1 MTNKVILGL
10 PFINAL
16 YPFLV
21 EHDGITTNPFG
32 QKVKFKFASKF
43 EIDTCDA
50 LNLIHAKTKHI
61 NFLRQEVRY
70 KKIAEQLSDKLL
82 QSKIDNF
89 QKVLIDDV
97 CFDIPN
103 AFRYKKIQIVNLSYV
118 EEFPIN
124 VLIQEPMM
132 GSCQHFADV
141 FKGNVHSTK
150 MLTTTNCP
158 NILDVSSQESEYDA
172 WISTTNKWNNNTYNT
187 SKWINM
193 ASLAEMRNKGKAPT
207 QGYSQDK
214 RLPAGQHYVRHE
226 GASFGVKP
234 CRSTCLQE
242 FVPANV
248 TYSNGDMVVALQE
261 VLSKTLQFHNGVYS
275 ELPNS
280 IKFILDNLHVAFTL
294 KHHTLFKKTLQALEI
309 YLANLTAQNEAYASH
324 NANLVS
330 KYEAFESHVVG
341 HPNITNDPYTSQL
354 FGKEEIHSMDKKTI
368 MGSDYARLSLKTQS
382 LLRSAIANLPTEIQF
397 SILES
402 KAISGLLTYGTNIS
416 RNLLQPLFLILMI

>member
-1 MTNKVILGL
+1 M
-10 PFINAL
+10 
-16 YPFLV
+16 
-21 EHDGITTNPFG
+21 
-32 QKVKFKFASKF
+32 
-43 EIDTCDA
+43 
-50 LNLIHAKTKHI
+50 
-61 NFLRQEVRY
+61 
-70 KKIAEQLSDKLL
+70 
-82 QSKIDNF
+82 
-89 QKVLIDDV
+89 LIDDV

-172 WISTTNKWNNNTYNT
+172 WISTTNKWNNNTYTT

-234 CRSTCLQE
+234 CRSTSLQE
-242 FVPANV
+242 FVPTKV
-248 TYSNGDMVVALQE
+248 TYSSGDMVVALQE

-294 KHHTLFKKTLQALEI
+294 KHHTLFQKTLQPLEI
-309 YLANLTAQNEAYASH
+309 HLANLTAQNEAYASH
-324 NANLVS
+324 HANLVS
-330 KYEAFESHVVG
+330 KYKAFESHVVG

-354 FGKEEIHSMDKKTI
+354 FGKEEIHLMDKKTI

-382 LLRSAIANLPTEIQF
+382 LLRSAIANLPTEIQL

-402 KAISGLLTYGTNIS
+402 KAM
-416 RNLLQPLFLILMI
+416 LQPLFLILMI